1 MYIISGCLLG
11 HNCKYNGGNNRNEDV
26 IRFCEEHEYLV
37 VCPER
42 AGNLPTPRPPA
53 EKVGNGKRKLR
64 PRIFSR
70 MSSGRSWTL
79 CRTCCRSTG
88 SPKLRMI
95 TPCTAS
101 ITVSRRVSSSW
112 EVFPSMRILTCTSRH
127 CSMAKP
133 AVRVKKSTASDNSLK
148 SSANNLKEGR

>member
-1 MYIISGCLLG
+1 MYRRFLNNDDYLGIITPEALAQLTR
-11 HNCKYNGGNNRNEDV
+11 GNDA
-26 IRFCEEHEYLV
+26 RFIQAEESAEMSIVEYL
-37 VCPER
+37 
-42 AGNLPTPRPPA
+42 
-53 EKVGNGKRKLR
+53 
-64 PRIFSR
+64 SR